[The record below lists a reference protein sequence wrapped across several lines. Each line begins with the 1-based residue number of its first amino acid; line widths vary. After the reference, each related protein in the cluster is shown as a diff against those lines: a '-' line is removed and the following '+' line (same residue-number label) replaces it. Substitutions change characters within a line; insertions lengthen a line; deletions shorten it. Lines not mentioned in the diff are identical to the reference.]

1 MKQQTKQQTQTKHK
15 IRKMVENKLKTEF
28 LLLSHLIKLQSLV
41 CDEHNL
47 IQIAPVKA
55 NNMS

>member
-1 MKQQTKQQTQTKHK
+1 
-15 IRKMVENKLKTEF
+15 MVENKLKTEF